1 MKKILL
7 IAFTVS
13 SFVTMAQQDPLY
25 SQYYNNPMLI
35 NPAFAGSN
43 ERLYAGVAYRTQW
56 AGMDGAPKMYS
67 VNSHIGLADNKVG
80 LGVMAVQDQ
89 IGDFKTVQYG
99 AVGAYRIK
107 LRTSTLS
114 FGMQLGATRFAT
126 DPTLVKVFNS
136 ADPAFN
142 QVSETKFN
150 TGAGVLLQNE
160 RYALSFSVPRLL
172 ANTVN
177 QGGQTIQVYGQNYY
191 LYGSYVFYLSERVQ
205 FKPSTLLRATSGSP
219 IAADV
224 NCNFLFKESYTAGI
238 FTRNLGTYGFLA
250 QIVMSHYRFGY
261 VYEIP
266 GKNSTL
272 NFASHEFSLAL
283 SMDVLHSHNHTGT
296 GF

>member
-7 IAFTVS
+7 VWFTVC

-67 VNSHIGLADNKVG
+67 FNSHIGLADNKVG
-80 LGVMAVQDQ
+80 LGVIAVQDQ
-89 IGDFKTVQYG
+89 IGDFKTIQYG
-99 AVGAYRIK
+99 ATGAYRIK
-107 LRTSTLS
+107 LRKSTLS
-114 FGMQLGATRFAT
+114 FGMQMGATRFAT
-126 DPTLVKVFNS
+126 DPNLVKVFNS
-136 ADPAFN
+136 SDPAFN
-142 QVSETKFN
+142 QFSQTRFN

-160 RYALSFSVPRLL
+160 RYTLSLSVPRLL
-172 ANTVN
+172 ANSVS
-177 QGGQTIQVYGQNYY
+177 QAGQTIQVYGQNYY
-191 LYGSYVFYLSERVQ
+191 LYGSYVFYMRERVQ
-205 FKPSTLLRATSGSP
+205 FKPSTLLRATNGSP

-224 NCNFLFKESYTAGI
+224 NCNFIFNENYTAGV

-250 QIVMSHYRFGY
+250 QIIMSHYRFGY

-266 GKNSTL
+266 SKNSTL

-283 SMDVLHSHNHTGT
+283 SLDVLHSHSHLGT